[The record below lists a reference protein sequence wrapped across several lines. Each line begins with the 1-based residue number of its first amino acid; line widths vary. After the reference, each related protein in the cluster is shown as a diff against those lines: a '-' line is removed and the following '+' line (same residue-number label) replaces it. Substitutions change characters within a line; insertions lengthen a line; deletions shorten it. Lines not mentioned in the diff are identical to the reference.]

1 MNHFDQLLD
10 RLLGRGPDEPPC
22 VEQLRCAHATIEA
35 GRTVSVDGEERTPCN
50 CADCSAMLGWMDEVV
65 DGTHPVTRDSQRGDE
80 R

>member
-22 VEQLRCAHATIEA
+22 VEQLRCAHVEITA
-35 GRTVSVDGEERTPCN
+35 GQTVKVDGEDRTECL
-50 CADCSAMLGWMDEVV
+50 CAHCSALLGWMDEVV
-65 DGTHPVTRDSQRGDE
+65 DVTHPVACVGQRGDK